1 MAVYGHVEPVP
12 TRQAVRGE
20 RMTSELMAHMA
31 VPVVN
36 EDDAAA
42 TCDALEAVLDDVQ
55 LVTVVHVI
63 EKTEGYMD
71 KAPLEARQEQAERIF
86 SIVEERLAEGLPVR
100 RELRYGPDTVDA
112 ILAAVEAVDA
122 TAIGFATE
130 PSGRLQR
137 LLSGND
143 SYRLITESEQP
154 VVVFSRLATDDD
166 PAEL

>member
-1 MAVYGHVEPVP
+1 
-12 TRQAVRGE
+12 
-20 RMTSELMAHMA
+20 MTSEFMAHTA
-31 VPVVN
+31 VPVAN

-42 TCDALEAVLDDVQ
+42 TCDALEAVLDTIQV
-55 LVTVVHVI
+55 VTVVHVI

-86 SIVEERLAEGLPVR
+86 RIVEDRLADGPPVR
-100 RELRYGPDTVDA
+100 RELRYGTDTVDA
-112 ILAAVEAVDA
+112 ILAAVEEVDA

-154 VVVFSRLATDDD
+154 VVVFSRLASDGEPVDD
-166 PAEL
+166 